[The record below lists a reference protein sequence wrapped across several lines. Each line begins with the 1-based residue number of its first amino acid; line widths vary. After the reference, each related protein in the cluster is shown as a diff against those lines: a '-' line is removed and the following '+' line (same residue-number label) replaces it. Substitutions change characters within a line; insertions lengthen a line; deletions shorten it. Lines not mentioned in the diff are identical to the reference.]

1 MSIISS
7 MKKPQYHCSHCGT
20 PGHKI
25 NKCNDPS
32 IATLIQEAQ
41 DACLVSFTFYWQWNP
56 KKTFDSREF
65 VQSWLKGLSNSE
77 LKVLAYHFK
86 TDQDKKDC
94 IQLLPRIFYSMW
106 INPYDEVTICNKM
119 VLLSDT
125 KMKKWHRFLCKNFYL
140 ASDRVY
146 DRFWELCYPY
156 HRFFIDMTRC
166 EPFTPTDA
174 ECPIC
179 FGNLTTENAVKTGCN
194 HELCKQCVAQYMR
207 SESNEKNELSCPM
220 CRAEIKKM
228 STSEKET
235 FDILR
240 VRFCKPTPPP
250 KIAEAILAPRN
261 TPILV
266 SQLVQQESASQERT
280 KFYKKVAEALFWI
293 FASAAVSS
301 FITQVMTHVM
311 KPGTL
316 I

>member
-1 MSIISS
+1 MSLISS
-7 MKKPQYHCSHCGT
+7 NKKPCCSHCGT

-25 NKCNDPS
+25 NKCSDPS
-32 IATLIQEAQ
+32 VATLIQEAH
-41 DACLVSFTFYWQWNP
+41 DACLVSFTFYWQWNA

-65 VQSWLKGLSNSE
+65 IQSWLKERSKSE

-86 TDQDKKDC
+86 AGQDKKDSLK
-94 IQLLPRIFYSMW
+94 LLPSAFYSEW
-106 INPYDEVTICNKM
+106 INPYDEVTICNKI
-119 VLLSDT
+119 VLLSEA
-125 KMKKWHRFLCKNFYL
+125 KIKKWHRFLCKNFYL
-140 ASDRVY
+140 ASDRVEN
-146 DRFWELCYPY
+146 RFWELCYPY
-156 HRFFIDMTRC
+156 HRFFIDMKRC

-179 FGNLTTENAVKTGCN
+179 FGNLTQENAVKTGCN

-220 CRAEIKKM
+220 CRTEIKKM

-240 VRFCKPTPPP
+240 TRFCKPLPPP
-250 KIAEAILAPRN
+250 KIAKERPAP

-266 SQLVQQESASQERT
+266 SQLVQEERVTQERK
-280 KFYKKVAEALFWI
+280 KFYKKVAEALFWV

-301 FITQVMTHVM
+301 FITQVMTQVM
-311 KPGTL
+311 KPE
-316 I
+316 IRV